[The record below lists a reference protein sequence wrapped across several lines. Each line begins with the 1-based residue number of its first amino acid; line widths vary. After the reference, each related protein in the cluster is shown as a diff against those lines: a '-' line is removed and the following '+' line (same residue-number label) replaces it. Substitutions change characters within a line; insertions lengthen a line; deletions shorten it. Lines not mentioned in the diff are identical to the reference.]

1 MYDRGNCKR
10 TNEDIHVHVPLEM
23 RRELS
28 QEERAEQ
35 LQQDREW
42 LVQMYTVQ
50 QPIDRTATVLIPLAG
65 QSDMLMDAS
74 SSFSTPP
81 ATSPTTS
88 SS

>member
-28 QEERAEQ
+28 KEERAEQ

-50 QPIDRTATVLIPLAG
+50 QPIDRMAIVLVPLAG
-65 QSDMLMDAS
+65 QSDMLAS
-74 SSFSTPP
+74 SSFSTP
-81 ATSPTTS
+81 TSPTTS